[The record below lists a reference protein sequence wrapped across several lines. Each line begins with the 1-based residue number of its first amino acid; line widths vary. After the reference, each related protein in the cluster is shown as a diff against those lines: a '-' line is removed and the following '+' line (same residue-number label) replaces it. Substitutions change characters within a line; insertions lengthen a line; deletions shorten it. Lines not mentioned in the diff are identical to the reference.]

1 VTDDLHAQIADALPH
16 YDWCGQL
23 RVDYWPCSC
32 AKRRHEAAAGL
43 LPLFD
48 AHGRASAATALREAA
63 DDWDANTNHVCDAP
77 EELRDAAT
85 RLEATP

>member
-1 VTDDLHAQIADALPH
+1 VTDDLTERIARWVAALGH
-16 YDWCGQL
+16 FDWDRFPQYHDEWRGKA
-23 RVDYWPCSC
+23 R
-32 AKRRHEAAAGL
+32 EL
-43 LPLFD
+43 LPIVE